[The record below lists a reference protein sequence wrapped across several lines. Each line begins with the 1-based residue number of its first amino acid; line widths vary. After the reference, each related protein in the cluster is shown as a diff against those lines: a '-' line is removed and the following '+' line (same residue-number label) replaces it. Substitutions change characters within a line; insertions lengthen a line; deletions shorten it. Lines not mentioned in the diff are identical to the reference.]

1 MTLEHVQCQ
10 AVHSHFRSS
19 RALPQKNN
27 QVEIRSTVVAATIV
41 FVFVTVVAIVTLVVA
56 VVFVFAA
63 AAVVVAAVRTTDRYY
78 H

>member
-63 AAVVVAAVRTTDRYY
+63 AAVVAAVRTTDRYY